1 MTRKERR
8 SYKDKAY
15 WGNASVELLKKMIAI
30 PSLSRQEDAVA
41 TLIQNELEAYGIP
54 VLRIGH
60 NVIAMSAHFKADK
73 PSIILNSHHDTVP
86 PNPHYTQN
94 PFDPKVENGQ
104 LFGLGSNDAGGC
116 LSSLIHGFVAL
127 YEEELYYNLI
137 LIASAEE
144 EISGKNGIEL
154 VFKNASFRD
163 IYPGH
168 MADFAIVGEPTLM
181 HMAVA
186 ERGLMVIDAVTRGV
200 AGHAARHE
208 GESALYKAT
217 DDIMKIQNFR
227 FEKNSDLLGPVKTT
241 VTVIHTE
248 NKIHNV
254 VPDTCHYVMD
264 CRINEK
270 YSFEEV
276 LSILQAMLQAELTPR
291 SMRLRSSMIPLDHP
305 VVKAGLTLGKEYY
318 GSPTT
323 SDKALLPIPALK
335 IGPGDSARSHT
346 ADEFIFIHE
355 IHQGLSD
362 YIDMILLVQKI
373 NPSR

>member
-1 MTRKERR
+1 M
-8 SYKDKAY
+8 
-15 WGNASVELLKKMIAI
+15 
-30 PSLSRQEDAVA
+30 
-41 TLIQNELEAYGIP
+41 
-54 VLRIGH
+54 
-60 NVIAMSAHFKADK
+60 
-73 PSIILNSHHDTVP
+73 
-86 PNPHYTQN
+86 
-94 PFDPKVENGQ
+94 
-104 LFGLGSNDAGGC
+104 
-116 LSSLIHGFVAL
+116 AL
-127 YEEELYYNLI
+127 YEEKLNYNLI

-154 VFKNASFRD
+154 VFKTPSFRD

-168 MADFAIVGEPTLM
+168 SGDFAIVGEPTLM
-181 HMAVA
+181 QMAVA
-186 ERGLMVIDAVTRGV
+186 ERGLMVMDAVTKGV
-200 AGHAARHE
+200 AGHAARNE
-208 GESALYKAT
+208 GDSALYRAI
-217 DDIMKIQNFR
+217 DDIIKIKNFH
-227 FEKNSDLLGPVKTT
+227 FEKKSDLLGPVKTT

-254 VPDTCHYVMD
+254 VPDTCHYVID

-276 LSILQAMLQAELTPR
+276 LSLLQASVQAELTPR

-305 VVKAGLTLGKEYY
+305 IVKAGLTMGKEYY

-355 IHQGLSD
+355 IHQGTSD
-362 YIDMILLVQKI
+362 YIDMILLVNNI
-373 NPSR
+373 NPST